1 MASLMQASRPSP
13 GARPLRMASVAL
25 IAATLA
31 ACTSTRPGVDA
42 PATPVPPSNV
52 EEATRPSDRVASVRL
67 ITSQTP
73 AVRTYRRQGA
83 TQIYKTHPSRIFKGQ
98 LPPLMYA
105 IAVVETDIDA
115 SGKVTGVYFSRVPT
129 QAPEVPAEIERLI
142 RAASPLPNPG
152 RLGAHTYV
160 DTWLWDKSG
169 RFQLDTLTEGQRSR

>member
-1 MASLMQASRPSP
+1 MGSLMRVAGS
-13 GARPLRMASVAL
+13 LRVVRWLSMLWLLA
-25 IAATLA
+25 LA
-31 ACTSTRPGVDA
+31 ACTSTRPDA
-42 PATPVPPSNV
+42 NAPVAPETPSNV
-52 EEATRPSDRVASVRL
+52 DEATRPSERVASIRL

-73 AVRTYRRQGA
+73 AVRTYRKQGA
-83 TQIYKTHPSRIFKGQ
+83 AQIYKTHPGRIFKGQ
-98 LPPLMYA
+98 LPPLLYA

-142 RAASPLPNPG
+142 RAASPLPSPG

-160 DTWLWDKSG
+160 DTWLWDQSG